1 MRPIKL
7 TMSAFGSYSGMETID
22 FTKIQGGLF
31 LVTGDTGAGKTT
43 IFDAV
48 TYALYDRTSGGRRD
62 GNMMR
67 SQYADDEA
75 ETFVEY
81 TFAYR
86 DGQYTI
92 RRNPEYM
99 RAGKRKNADGKIR
112 LVKETSKVSLIMPDG
127 KEFQGKKREVDQ
139 KIEQI
144 IGLDAGQF
152 TQIAMI
158 AQGDFLR
165 LLHAE
170 SKERKKI
177 FSKIF
182 QTQIY
187 RDVQEQLKE
196 QGKALYIQLKENEA
210 DIRREMERVDADGS
224 KVQKVWEDLISQ
236 EMPSAEAV
244 TETLGRILKEGKEAY
259 ETMEAEETALRKES
273 EQLHLMIGKKE
284 EINRIFGLLERTE
297 SEYKRLQEQS
307 AEYELLKNHALLGE
321 RSEQA
326 RRLEVQALRT
336 KEDARRIK
344 EEIVTLNEW
353 MEEHSKRENR
363 LKEDAEQA
371 ESEMDRIEPKLREQI
386 VRLREILPRYAKV
399 RKLKAEYEKQ
409 TVQMTRCIDQC
420 KAASEDYEEKY
431 RIFFGE
437 QAGILAQ
444 ELKEGSPCPVC
455 GSVHHPHKAKIS
467 EGGVDEKTVEEAKK
481 IRDEAE
487 RKRAAAQEKYQ
498 EVRAQFETEEKALFG
513 ERYSRED
520 EKQAEDRLAEYE
532 SLLAQKRSNLKKL
545 QDAYR
550 KTAEENQRQAGRAE
564 NLVLQKTELEERFE
578 QEQEMFRQEIRKQRF
593 ADQEEYREAKKWIEG
608 WRQMNDQVKTYESLV
623 VQKKSSVETLKGQL
637 NGKRRQETESDVR
650 KKNETDMLLKEKNV
664 RKLEIHGK
672 NITHQSA
679 CDSLKKYFAA
689 EEELREKYE
698 VVGNLS
704 RTANGSLTGSVKLDF
719 ETYVQRKYF
728 RQIIQAANRRL
739 AKMTSGGFIL
749 QCRELKDLSSQ
760 GQAGLDLDVYDLVTD
775 SVRDVKSLSGGE
787 SFMAALS
794 MALGLAD
801 IIQNTAGAVS
811 LETMFVDEG
820 FGSLDD
826 QSRERAIRI
835 LKELAGEKGLVG
847 IISHVNELK
856 EQIDWKL
863 IVTKSGHG
871 SHARWI
877 I

>member
-1 MRPIKL
+1 
-7 TMSAFGSYSGMETID
+7 
-22 FTKIQGGLF
+22 
-31 LVTGDTGAGKTT
+31 
-43 IFDAV
+43 
-48 TYALYDRTSGGRRD
+48 
-62 GNMMR
+62 
-67 SQYADDEA
+67 
-75 ETFVEY
+75 
-81 TFAYR
+81 
-86 DGQYTI
+86 
-92 RRNPEYM
+92 
-99 RAGKRKNADGKIR
+99 
-112 LVKETSKVSLIMPDG
+112 
-127 KEFQGKKREVDQ
+127 
-139 KIEQI
+139 
-144 IGLDAGQF
+144 
-152 TQIAMI
+152 
-158 AQGDFLR
+158 
-165 LLHAE
+165 
-170 SKERKKI
+170 
-177 FSKIF
+177 
-182 QTQIY
+182 
-187 RDVQEQLKE
+187 
-196 QGKALYIQLKENEA
+196 
-210 DIRREMERVDADGS
+210 MERVDADGS

-863 IVTKSGHG
+863 TVTKSGHG

>member
-1 MRPIKL
+1 M
-7 TMSAFGSYSGMETID
+7 
-22 FTKIQGGLF
+22 
-31 LVTGDTGAGKTT
+31 
-43 IFDAV
+43 
-48 TYALYDRTSGGRRD
+48 
-62 GNMMR
+62 
-67 SQYADDEA
+67 
-75 ETFVEY
+75 
-81 TFAYR
+81 
-86 DGQYTI
+86 
-92 RRNPEYM
+92 
-99 RAGKRKNADGKIR
+99 
-112 LVKETSKVSLIMPDG
+112 
-127 KEFQGKKREVDQ
+127 
-139 KIEQI
+139 
-144 IGLDAGQF
+144 
-152 TQIAMI
+152 
-158 AQGDFLR
+158 
-165 LLHAE
+165 
-170 SKERKKI
+170 
-177 FSKIF
+177 
-182 QTQIY
+182 
-187 RDVQEQLKE
+187 
-196 QGKALYIQLKENEA
+196 
-210 DIRREMERVDADGS
+210 
-224 KVQKVWEDLISQ
+224 
-236 EMPSAEAV
+236 
-244 TETLGRILKEGKEAY
+244 
-259 ETMEAEETALRKES
+259 
-273 EQLHLMIGKKE
+273 
-284 EINRIFGLLERTE
+284 
-297 SEYKRLQEQS
+297 
-307 AEYELLKNHALLGE
+307 
-321 RSEQA
+321 
-326 RRLEVQALRT
+326 
-336 KEDARRIK
+336 
-344 EEIVTLNEW
+344 
-353 MEEHSKRENR
+353 
-363 LKEDAEQA
+363 
-371 ESEMDRIEPKLREQI
+371 
-386 VRLREILPRYAKV
+386 
-399 RKLKAEYEKQ
+399 
-409 TVQMTRCIDQC
+409 
-420 KAASEDYEEKY
+420 
-431 RIFFGE
+431 
-437 QAGILAQ
+437 
-444 ELKEGSPCPVC
+444 
-455 GSVHHPHKAKIS
+455 HHPHKAKIS

-564 NLVLQKTELEERFE
+564 NLVLQKTEL
-578 QEQEMFRQEIRKQRF
+578 EMFRQEIRKQRF

-749 QCRELKDLSSQ
+749 QCRELKDLSGQ

-863 IVTKSGHG
+863 TVTKSGHG